1 MFSLFK
7 HIDIDCV
14 YQLKTSSIFLPVLH
28 VYLLAFL
35 RCLYQSQ
42 IITLKQELVPL
53 SIFKIC
59 IRYVFS
65 EWVLQFK
72 TFPGF
77 EHIFYNPHLKKIQN
91 IQQTDSSSSPVLIWM
106 FSRNHLLLQSS
117 HLTAFR
123 HSSNLLHSPLF
134 FAVKTIVT
142 VEQEEHL
149 HYFPICN
156 RTAVLMYFKEPF
168 FVSVKKMPSKN
179 KNHVVCYCTYQ

>member
-59 IRYVFS
+59 IGMYSVSEFFS
-65 EWVLQFK
+65 SKPFLDLNISSII
-72 TFPGF
+72 
-77 EHIFYNPHLKKIQN
+77 HILKKFKIFN
-91 IQQTDSSSSPVLIWM
+91 KLIHL
-106 FSRNHLLLQSS
+106 HLLS
-117 HLTAFR
+117 
-123 HSSNLLHSPLF
+123 
-134 FAVKTIVT
+134 
-142 VEQEEHL
+142 
-149 HYFPICN
+149 
-156 RTAVLMYFKEPF
+156 
-168 FVSVKKMPSKN
+168 
-179 KNHVVCYCTYQ
+179 

>member
-1 MFSLFK
+1 MFSPFK

-65 EWVLQFK
+65 E
-72 TFPGF
+72 
-77 EHIFYNPHLKKIQN
+77 
-91 IQQTDSSSSPVLIWM
+91 
-106 FSRNHLLLQSS
+106 
-117 HLTAFR
+117 
-123 HSSNLLHSPLF
+123 
-134 FAVKTIVT
+134 
-142 VEQEEHL
+142 
-149 HYFPICN
+149 
-156 RTAVLMYFKEPF
+156 
-168 FVSVKKMPSKN
+168 
-179 KNHVVCYCTYQ
+179 

>member
-65 EWVLQFK
+65 EWILQFK
-72 TFPGF
+72 TFPGV

-123 HSSNLLHSPLF
+123 HLKNLSLYLSKKCPVKIRTTSFVTAPTNNCPLYLNNIVNVGFKIPTSF
-134 FAVKTIVT
+134 FDSA
-142 VEQEEHL
+142 
-149 HYFPICN
+149 
-156 RTAVLMYFKEPF
+156 
-168 FVSVKKMPSKN
+168 
-179 KNHVVCYCTYQ
+179 

>member
-42 IITLKQELVPL
+42 IITLVPL

-65 EWVLQFK
+65 E
-72 TFPGF
+72 
-77 EHIFYNPHLKKIQN
+77 
-91 IQQTDSSSSPVLIWM
+91 
-106 FSRNHLLLQSS
+106 
-117 HLTAFR
+117 
-123 HSSNLLHSPLF
+123 
-134 FAVKTIVT
+134 
-142 VEQEEHL
+142 
-149 HYFPICN
+149 
-156 RTAVLMYFKEPF
+156 
-168 FVSVKKMPSKN
+168 
-179 KNHVVCYCTYQ
+179 